1 MRFFQTLVALP
12 LIAGAVA
19 SPLETRA
26 TLENCSDERAQ
37 MIDNALA
44 RAAKMAQA
52 GAKLIRSES
61 EYSNNL
67 FQSFFK
73 TSDTQARNRVARVL
87 DTIATEA
94 TDGNQGVVSY
104 YCTPDGI
111 KCIDTHS
118 FTMTA
123 YGETDGTYG
132 RIRTCPAYFTKFPAT
147 SDGCDVLDQATSTLH
162 EMAHTKGIFGPE
174 TYGYEA
180 VHGLTSSAALENAE
194 SYAFFS
200 KCKFLHCLH
209 GNGISLTLLLSR
221 FPQLRCHQLSGFLR
235 GEKLCQRTLVK
246 ANSRIESRLHFVI
259 FSGQLSLISSQRTRS
274 IDHISAQSLYGHT
287 LYTVTSILGFS

>member
-1 MRFFQTLVALP
+1 MRFFQTLVAVP

-44 RAAKMAQA
+44 RAAKMAKA
-52 GAKLIRSES
+52 GANLIRSES
-61 EYSNNL
+61 DYSKNL

-73 TSDTQARNRVARVL
+73 TNDAQSRNRVVGVL
-87 DTIATEA
+87 DKIATEA

-104 YCTPDGI
+104 YCTPAGI
-111 KCIDTHS
+111 NCIDNHS

-132 RIRTCPAYFTKFPAT
+132 RIRTCPAYFTKFPA
-147 SDGCDVLDQATSTLH
+147 SSNICSVLDQATSTLH

-174 TYGYEA
+174 TYGYDQ
-180 VHGLTSSAALENAE
+180 VHGLSSSAALENAE

-200 KCKFLHCLH
+200 KSAFLNC
-209 GNGISLTLLLSR
+209 
-221 FPQLRCHQLSGFLR
+221 
-235 GEKLCQRTLVK
+235 
-246 ANSRIESRLHFVI
+246 
-259 FSGQLSLISSQRTRS
+259 
-274 IDHISAQSLYGHT
+274 D
-287 LYTVTSILGFS
+287 VTN